1 MSAEITG
8 FADGIITLK
17 FSGKLAQKELAAV
30 QQKAAAMLDESE
42 RAGILAIADEF
53 EGWEK
58 GGNWGDVSFQVMHD
72 RQIARMA
79 IVGDDKWKDLA
90 LVFTGQGVRKFPIKY
105 FPLTEIEHAR
115 AWLAATDISATKIK

>member
-8 FADGIITLK
+8 FVDGVITLK
-17 FSGKLAQKELAAV
+17 LSGKLAQKDLAAV
-30 QQKAAAMLDESE
+30 QQRAAAILDQYES
-42 RAGILAIADEF
+42 ASVLAIADGF

-58 GGNWGDVSFQVMHD
+58 SGSWDDISFQVMHD
-72 RQIARMA
+72 QQIARMA

-105 FPLTEIEHAR
+105 FPLSEIEHAR
-115 AWLAATDISATKIK
+115 AWLKDS